1 MPATSENRFHMQNTP
16 PSSRPSLRYPRP
28 VWYGVIVILLC
39 GTLLSVLLSLLQA
52 RDNQRQLESALDARA
67 SMLAEQAI
75 GRLETI
81 QQGLTGVR
89 ALVLTLG
96 EWGIRREQFRSYS
109 QLRDAERRFP
119 GARGFGLIRRVPA
132 GQQDS
137 FVRLA
142 RADGAPDF
150 SIRHLGLAHGD
161 RYLIQYI
168 EPLAH
173 NHSALG
179 LDIASERKRRE
190 AAQRAMF
197 SGTTALTAPI
207 TLVQA
212 EVMRQQSFLMLQPIY
227 RPGLPLDSPAARAAA
242 LLGWAYAPLLMRD
255 VLKGLLAED
264 GNLSLRVS
272 DVEAKLPPELIFDT
286 GAQHKAMPVLLQRSL
301 QLPVMGRQWRID
313 LQAHPGFVASLR
325 QTSASSV
332 LLLGLAGSL
341 LCSVI
346 FLLWRQGRAGREQV
360 LQEQARLATIVR
372 HASDA
377 IIGEDMAGRVTF
389 WNDAAH
395 KLFGYSAEE
404 ARGHT
409 LAELLLPSADNDEEL
424 AMLQRLAGGEWI
436 PPFDAQRRCSDGSLR
451 DVSVTLAVLRDSNG
465 KAIGVAKFIRDI
477 AERKA
482 RERQLQEF
490 NERLESQVRERT
502 AALEAARHDLEQVI
516 NALPSMIGYWDSKL
530 VNRVANQACA
540 DWFGC
545 DAGSLPGSW
554 LPELLGP
561 EAFERNRQFIE
572 AALRGEPQVFER
584 EVAQPSGQMRYWLA
598 NYLPDIVAGEVRG
611 FYTIVHDITPIK
623 LAQQEQA
630 RLAALLGDV
639 LRAASE
645 LSIIATDCDGLIT
658 IFNTGAE
665 QMLGWTAAEMVG
677 KQTPA
682 VIHVPEEVA
691 ARGRELSA
699 QSGQLVE
706 GFRAFVHQAE
716 LHGSETREW
725 TYVRRDGSR
734 FPVALVVTTM
744 RDADGRIRGYLGI
757 AQDITERQR
766 VERLKDEF
774 VSTISHELRTPMNA
788 LIGLAYLLEQ
798 TPLNGEQQQLLG
810 KLQHAG
816 HALLSIINDVL
827 DYSKI
832 EAGRLEVELQ
842 PFSVEEVLQGAL
854 EMFRTQAQQKGLA
867 LQLQLEEGLPRGL
880 CGDALRL
887 RQVLVNLLSNA
898 IKFTTE
904 GGVTVT
910 VTATAADSQ
919 DSLLLRVEVSD
930 TGIGMSPEVQ
940 ARLFKPFSQ
949 ADTSTTRRFGGT
961 GLGLSIAR
969 RLVEMMGGQ
978 IGVDSVP
985 GQGSRFWFQLPLTHV
1000 EPSRQQPLLHTSA
1013 QLELLVVD
1021 DNPADRLALLALA
1034 RSLGWQ
1040 AQALASGKELLQ
1052 LAAERQRQSLPL
1064 PEALLVDWQMPELDG
1079 LQTLAELEQH
1089 WGRQRLPAALVVSMH
1104 ERQAILELDYRHLA
1118 AEILTKP
1125 VTAAELFNALHHAM
1139 QQQPGQGLRLERAT
1153 QLGNGIVQCLP
1164 GVRVLLVDDSEINLD
1179 VGRRL
1184 LESEGAS
1191 VTLAHHGSEA
1201 LQWLQQHAGEVD
1213 VVLMDVQMP
1222 EMDGLEATRRLR
1234 QELGLTTLP
1243 VLALTAGAHSEERA
1257 RAMAVGM
1264 NDFLSKPLAPAA
1276 LFQAVRTAIQQ
1287 ASGRL
1292 LPVAPPSQRREQ
1304 TQAPWPEIRG
1314 IDQQQ
1319 VAQHLNYDA
1328 ALFPRL
1334 LRHLL
1339 REFSAESLPQQWP
1352 QPEARDALRAR
1363 MHKLRGSAA
1372 TVGASEVQEYAA
1384 QAETLLAQPAAQP
1397 QAEAEAVQAVRQALQ
1412 ELEKAARP
1420 LLQELSRQPAS
1431 GHDAGIGQL
1440 DAAEWEQL
1448 QTLLRRQ
1455 DLAALPLFERMLPAM
1470 RLQFDSAS
1478 VGRMEAA
1485 LERLDFAGGLQAM
1498 LAMAL
1503 PTIERLENHDF
1514 QCR

>member
-1 MPATSENRFHMQNTP
+1 MQNTP
-16 PSSRPSLRYPRP
+16 PSSRPSIKYPRQ
-28 VWYGVIVILLC
+28 VWYGAIVILLC
-39 GTLLSVLLSLLQA
+39 GALLSVLLSLLQA
-52 RDNQRQLESALDARA
+52 RENQQQLESALDARA
-67 SMLAEQAI
+67 SVLAEQAI
-75 GRLETI
+75 KRLEDI
-81 QQGLTGVR
+81 QHGLAGVR

-96 EWGIRREQFRSYS
+96 EWDIRREQFRDYS
-109 QLRDAERRFP
+109 QLRDAEHRFP

-137 FVRLA
+137 FVRQA

-150 SIRHLGLAHGD
+150 GVRHLDPPQGD
-161 RYLIQYI
+161 RYIIQYI
-168 EPLAH
+168 EPLA
-173 NHSALG
+173 NNRSAVG

-212 EVMRQQSFLMLQPIY
+212 EAMRQQSFLMLQPIY
-227 RPGLPLDSPAARAAA
+227 RPGQPLDSAGAREAA

-264 GNLSLRVS
+264 GNLSLRFS
-272 DVEAKLPPELIFDT
+272 DVEAGRPGELIFDT
-286 GAQHKAMPVLLQRSL
+286 GAQHKAMPVLLQRAL

-360 LQEQARLATIVR
+360 LQEQARLATVVR

-377 IIGEDMAGRVTF
+377 IIGEDMTGRVTF

-404 ARGHT
+404 ALGHA
-409 LAELLLPSADNDEEL
+409 LAELLLPSADNAEEL

-465 KAIGVAKFIRDI
+465 QAIGVAKFIRDI

-530 VNRVANQACA
+530 VNRVANHAYS

-545 DAGSLPGSW
+545 DAGSLPGTRIQD
-554 LPELLGP
+554 LLGP
-561 EAFERNRQFIE
+561 ELFEKNRPYIE
-572 AALRGEPQVFER
+572 AALRGEPQIFER
-584 EVAQPSGQMRYWLA
+584 EIPKPCGGSRFSLA
-598 NYLPDIVAGEVRG
+598 NYLPDIVNGVVRG
-611 FYTIVHDITPIK
+611 FYVIVHDITPIK

-691 ARGRELSA
+691 ARGRELST
-699 QSGQLVE
+699 QGGQLVE
-706 GFRAFVHQAE
+706 GFRAFVLQAE

-744 RDADGRIRGYLGI
+744 RDADGRISGYLGI
-757 AQDITERQR
+757 AQDITQRQR
-766 VERLKDEF
+766 VERMKDEF

-798 TPLNGEQQQLLG
+798 TPLNAEQQQLLG
-810 KLQHAG
+810 KLQQAG

-832 EAGRLEVELQ
+832 EAGRLEVESQ

-854 EMFRTQAQQKGLA
+854 DMFRTQAQQKGLA
-867 LQLQLEEGLPRGL
+867 LQLQLQDGLPRGL

-898 IKFTTE
+898 IKFTAE
-904 GGVTVT
+904 GGVSVT
-910 VTATAADSQ
+910 VTATDVDSQ
-919 DSLLLRVEVSD
+919 DSLLQRVEVSD

-985 GQGSRFWFQLPLTHV
+985 GQGSRFWFQLPLTRV
-1000 EPSRQQPLLHTSA
+1000 EQSPQLLPHINA
-1013 QLELLVVD
+1013 PLELVIVD

-1052 LAAERQRQSLPL
+1052 LAAERQGQSQPL

-1089 WGRQRLPAALVVSMH
+1089 WGRQHLPAALVVSMH

-1139 QQQPGQGLRLERAT
+1139 QQQPGQGQRLERAT
-1153 QLGNGIVQCLP
+1153 QLGNGIVHCLP

-1201 LQWLQQHAGEVD
+1201 LQWLQQHAGAVD

-1234 QELGLTTLP
+1234 QELGLSTLP

-1264 NDFLSKPLAPAA
+1264 NDFLSKPLEPAA
-1276 LFQAVRTAIQQ
+1276 LFLAIRAAIQQ
-1287 ASGRL
+1287 ESGRL
-1292 LPVAPPSQRREQ
+1292 LPVAQPSQRREQ
-1304 TQAPWPEIRG
+1304 LQAPWPEIRG

-1339 REFSAESLPQQWP
+1339 REFSAELLPQQWP

-1420 LLQELSRQPAS
+1420 LLQELSATPQPV
-1431 GHDAGIGQL
+1431 HEAGISQL

-1503 PTIERLENHDF
+1503 PTIGRLENHDF
-1514 QCR
+1514 QFR